1 MGKHWFT
8 NGIIQVQKETC
19 PDGFW
24 RGRLPVSD
32 ETRKKHSENNAWHVM
47 TDEQKEARAK
57 KISSTISSRT
67 EDEKRD
73 YSERISKARKGRG
86 CGVSPWNK
94 GKKGLQ
100 KAWNKG
106 MSPSEETKAKIH
118 AAWQQKSPEEKA
130 AIEAKRLASR
140 EYSEPWNKGIS
151 TGEWSEE
158 TKKEI
163 LAKQYRTKKKN
174 NSFNSSAGE
183 DRFYKRLLTIF
194 NEEDIIRQFNTD
206 TRYPFNCD
214 FYVKSKDLFIE
225 LNYNWTHGSKL
236 FESTEQD
243 LQKLAKWQE
252 KALTSNYYKNAIE
265 TWTKRDVEKFMAAE
279 ENNLKYLVYYSEV
292 DAANLEEDLKKF

>member
-67 EDEKRD
+67 EEEKRL
-73 YSERISKARKGRG
+73 YSETLSQARKGKG
-86 CGVSPWNK
+86 LNIEPWNK

-106 MSPSEETKAKIH
+106 LSQTAETKAKIH
-118 AAWQQKSPEEKA
+118 ATWQQKSIEEKA
-130 AIEAKRLASR
+130 VIEAKRRSSR

-158 TKKEI
+158 AKKEI
-163 LAKQYRTKKKN
+163 LAKQYKTKKKN

-183 DRFYKRLLTIF
+183 NRFYKRLLTICT
-194 NEEDIIRQFNTD
+194 EDDIVYQYNTD
-206 TRYPFNCD
+206 ARYPFNCD
-214 FYVKSKDLFIE
+214 FYIKSKDLFIE

-243 LQKLAKWQE
+243 LQKLTKWQE

-265 TWTKRDVEKFMAAE
+265 TWTKRDVTKIMTAK
-279 ENNLKYLVYYSEV
+279 ENNLKYLVYYSEADTV
-292 DAANLEEDLKKF
+292 NLEDDIKKF